1 MSDKITTDTAAAAD
15 ICGVLSMY
23 APGTVQSPLHT
34 LIYFNCSKNL
44 MSCEVHIIIYPHF
57 TNE

>member
-1 MSDKITTDTAAAAD
+1 MSDKITTEAAAAAN

-23 APGTVQSPLHT
+23 VPGTVESPLHT

-44 MSCEVHIIIYPHF
+44 MSCEIHIIIYFHF
-57 TNE
+57 INE